1 MSLFDGTIL
10 EYIRQVLAKDML
22 NIGDQIV
29 KSKF

>member
-1 MSLFDGTIL
+1 MSLFDGIIL
-10 EYIRQVLAKDML
+10 EYIRQVLAKGML